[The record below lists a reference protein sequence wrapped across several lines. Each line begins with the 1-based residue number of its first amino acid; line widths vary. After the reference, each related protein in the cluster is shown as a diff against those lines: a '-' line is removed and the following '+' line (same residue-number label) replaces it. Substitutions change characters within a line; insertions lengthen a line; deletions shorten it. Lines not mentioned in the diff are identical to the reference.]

1 MGEGDCVLVETL
13 DKQELAVAAGSLPVK
28 GTLVMFAAA
37 ADSEGIFRRKPVA
50 TPCCYVA
57 LRYDNNG
64 WPVTSV
70 RCGSL
75 YRAAPRANLFPHGS
89 IPFLRFF
96 QICSIAFCTVF
107 EYGNNYRSFG
117 IWVLE

>member
-37 ADSEGIFRRKPVA
+37 ADSEG
-50 TPCCYVA
+50 
-57 LRYDNNG
+57 
-64 WPVTSV
+64 TSV